1 MALGES
7 LDKINTVFH
16 VYEVK
21 KMGDAI
27 KFYGDPLT
35 DGITIYKT
43 LWDDFAQNGS
53 NLELRREYGEFVLI
67 ATPFKH
73 EKDNIS
79 INIILVVLT
88 AFTTMISGAFFF
100 YNVNPIAN
108 PFLIYRGLPF
118 TIAIMFVLGSH
129 ELAHYLTA
137 RRRGIKASL
146 PFFIPLPFIS
156 PIGTLGAVIKLRGA
170 IPDRKSLF
178 DVGVSGPIV
187 GLLASVLVTVVGLT
201 LPPVTITHSG
211 EPTMIISVPI
221 LFQLIER
228 VVPTTSGTMHPV
240 AFAGWVG
247 MLVTS
252 LNLLP
257 VGQLDGGHIA
267 RALSGD
273 KGKYVSSLVP
283 PLMFLSGLYYSM
295 RGFNGQMLLFWGL
308 FALLF
313 SVGGHAQPINDTAKL
328 DSKRVLLGVIAFILC
343 LACFT
348 PLPLQ
353 A

>member
-43 LWDDFAQNGS
+43 LWGDFAQNGS

-79 INIILVVLT
+79 INIILAALT

-100 YNVNPIAN
+100 YNVNPISN
-108 PFLIYRGLPF
+108 PLLIYRGLPF

-201 LPPVTITHSG
+201 LPPVTVLHSA

-252 LNLLP
+252 INLLP

-283 PLMFLSGLYYSM
+283 PLLFLSGFYFSM
-295 RGFNGQMLLFWGL
+295 RGFNGQMLLFWGI

-313 SVGGHAQPINDTAKL
+313 SIGGHAQPINDATKL

>member
-43 LWDDFAQNGS
+43 LWGDFAQNGS

-79 INIILVVLT
+79 INIILAALT

-100 YNVNPIAN
+100 YNVNPISN
-108 PFLIYRGLPF
+108 PLLIYRGLPF

-156 PIGTLGAVIKLRGA
+156 PIGTLGAVIKLKGA

-201 LPPVTITHSG
+201 LPPVTVLHSA

-252 LNLLP
+252 INLLP

-283 PLMFLSGLYYSM
+283 PLLFLSGFYFSM
-295 RGFNGQMLLFWGL
+295 RGFNGQMLLFWGI

-313 SVGGHAQPINDTAKL
+313 SIGGHAQPINDATKL

>member
-43 LWDDFAQNGS
+43 LWGDFAQNGS

-79 INIILVVLT
+79 INIILAALT

-100 YNVNPIAN
+100 YNVNPISN
-108 PFLIYRGLPF
+108 PLLIYRGLPF

-156 PIGTLGAVIKLRGA
+156 PIGTLGAVIKLKGA

-201 LPPVTITHSG
+201 LPPVTVLHSA

-252 LNLLP
+252 INLLP

-283 PLMFLSGLYYSM
+283 PLLFLSGFYFSM

-313 SVGGHAQPINDTAKL
+313 SIGGHAQPINDATKL

>member
-1 MALGES
+1 MALAVS
-7 LDKINTVFH
+7 LDKISTVFH

-21 KMGDAI
+21 KTGDAM

-35 DGITIYKT
+35 DGTTIYKT
-43 LWDDFAQNGS
+43 LWGDFAQEGC
-53 NLELRREYGEFVLI
+53 NLELRREYGEFVLV

-73 EKDNIS
+73 EKENIS
-79 INIILVVLT
+79 INVILAALT
-88 AFTTMISGAFFF
+88 AFTTMISGAVFF

-108 PFLIYRGLPF
+108 PLLIYRGLPF

-156 PIGTLGAVIKLRGA
+156 PIGTLGAMIKLRGA

-178 DVGVSGPIV
+178 DVGVSGPIA
-187 GLLASVLVTVVGLT
+187 GLLASILVTVIGLT
-201 LPPVTITHSG
+201 LPPVTVLHPG
-211 EPTMIISVPI
+211 EQTMIISVPI
-221 LFQLIER
+221 LFQLIEK

-283 PLMFLSGLYYSM
+283 PLMFLSGFYYSM
-295 RGFNGQMLLFWGL
+295 RGLNGEMLLFWGL

-313 SVGGHAQPINDTAKL
+313 SLGGHPQPVNDTTKL
-328 DSKRVLLGVIAFILC
+328 DLKRVALGVFAFILC

-348 PLPLQ
+348 PIPLQ

>member
-118 TIAIMFVLGSH
+118 AIAIMFVLGSH

>member
-27 KFYGDPLT
+27 KFFGDPLT
-35 DGITIYKT
+35 DGVTIYKT
-43 LWDDFAQNGS
+43 LWGDFAQKGS

-73 EKDNIS
+73 EKDNIC
-79 INIILVVLT
+79 INIILAVLT

>member
-43 LWDDFAQNGS
+43 LWGDFAQNGS

-79 INIILVVLT
+79 INIILAALT

-100 YNVNPIAN
+100 YNVNPISN
-108 PFLIYRGLPF
+108 PLLIYRGLPF

-201 LPPVTITHSG
+201 LPPVTVLHSA

-252 LNLLP
+252 INLLP

-283 PLMFLSGLYYSM
+283 PLLFLSGFYFSM

-313 SVGGHAQPINDTAKL
+313 SIGGHAQPINDATKL

>member
-27 KFYGDPLT
+27 KFFGDPLT
-35 DGITIYKT
+35 DGVTIYKT
-43 LWDDFAQNGS
+43 LWGDFAQKGS

-73 EKDNIS
+73 EKDNIC
-79 INIILVVLT
+79 INILLAVLT

-118 TIAIMFVLGSH
+118 AIAIMFVLGSH